1 MTFDRD
7 QHILTNMNTVDNL
20 LLEILNHPDSYAESK
35 ISKRDFN
42 TLQSLASSVSRSMF
56 ITENQGNLLIK
67 LLKENYK
74 KLDIFT
80 EKINLALSAPVW
92 SNSFRHIEQIRK
104 LTIEM
109 DSEAEPYIF
118 IEYTFN
124 ANIRKALN
132 AIGKLA
138 EGLVANTN
146 GKNYQAELTEKNIVL
161 IVEALAP
168 YNFDLDEKIRNFYE
182 IIKSWNK
189 SEFENQ
195 FLISNIDHKN
205 FQKAITADLG
215 IETAIDQNIINDRSM
230 RYQYFSENPKNP
242 GENLTEYIANRSKSR
257 VWIDLAQHSLLD
269 IFNSLKDLKRL
280 PLLIVFE
287 SWNEEKS
294 LNHLKILDNS
304 LAESGLDTQ
313 VGIYFRLPNSDT
325 GKQFNQLIKDR
336 QYNHPLDLT
345 TQVAV
350 VQSGKIPKF
359 FLKNPWQPM
368 SVIALDTKMGLRHG
382 KTSVYSNCCDL
393 IIEWTEAPSILE
405 QRMIL

>member
-1 MTFDRD
+1 
-7 QHILTNMNTVDNL
+7 MNTVDNL
-20 LLEILNHPDSYAESK
+20 LLEILNHPDDYAKSK
-35 ISKRDFN
+35 ISKRDFS
-42 TLQSLASSVSRSMF
+42 TLQSLASSVSRPTF

-80 EKINLALSAPVW
+80 EKINLALTTPKW
-92 SNSFRHIEQIRK
+92 SNSFRHIQQIRK
-104 LTIEM
+104 IKLETN
-109 DSEAEPYIF
+109 SEAESYIF
-118 IEYTFN
+118 IEFTFN
-124 ANIRKALN
+124 ANIRKTLTSIA
-132 AIGKLA
+132 KVT
-138 EGLVANTN
+138 EGLIANLN
-146 GKNYQAELTEKNIVL
+146 GKNYQAELTEKNIVT

-168 YNFDLDEKIRNFYE
+168 YDFEIDEKIRNFYE
-182 IIKSWNK
+182 TIKSWNK
-189 SEFENQ
+189 TEFENQ

-205 FQKAITADLG
+205 FQKAITSDLG

-230 RYQYFSENPKNP
+230 RYQYFLENLKNP
-242 GENLTEYIANRSKSR
+242 GENLSEYIANRSKTR
-257 VWIDLAQHSLLD
+257 LWVDLTQHSLLD
-269 IFNSLKDLKRL
+269 IFSSLKDLKRL
-280 PLLIVFE
+280 PVLIVFE
-287 SWNEEKS
+287 NWNDEKS
-294 LNHLKILDNS
+294 LNHLKILDDS
-304 LAESGLDTQ
+304 LEKSGLDQQ
-313 VGIYFRLPNSDT
+313 VGIYFRLPSTDI

-336 QYNHPLDLT
+336 QYNHPLDLN

-405 QRMIL
+405 QRIVL

>member
-1 MTFDRD
+1 
-7 QHILTNMNTVDNL
+7 MNTVDNL

-294 LNHLKILDNS
+294 LNQLKILDNS

>member
-1 MTFDRD
+1 
-7 QHILTNMNTVDNL
+7 MNTVDNL
-20 LLEILNHPDSYAESK
+20 LLEILNYPDDYAKSK

-42 TLQSLASSVSRSMF
+42 TLHSLASSVSRPTF

-80 EKINLALSAPVW
+80 EKINLALTAPEW
-92 SNSFRHIEQIRK
+92 SNNFRHIEQIRK
-104 LTIEM
+104 IKIETNF
-109 DSEAEPYIF
+109 EAESYIF
-118 IEYTFN
+118 IEFTFN
-124 ANIRKALN
+124 ANIRKSLTSIA
-132 AIGKLA
+132 KVT
-138 EGLVANTN
+138 EGLIANIN
-146 GKNYQAELTEKNIVL
+146 GKNYQADLTEKNIVL

-168 YNFDLDEKIRNFYE
+168 YDFEIDEKIRNFYE

-189 SEFENQ
+189 TEFENQ

-215 IETAIDQNIINDRSM
+215 IETAIDQHIINDRSM
-230 RYQYFSENPKNP
+230 RYQYFSENLKNP

-257 VWIDLAQHSLLD
+257 LWVDLVQHSLLD

-280 PLLIVFE
+280 PVLIVFE
-287 SWNEEKS
+287 NWNEEKS
-294 LNHLKILDNS
+294 LNHLKILDSS
-304 LAESGLDTQ
+304 LAESGLDNQ
-313 VGIYFRLPNSDT
+313 VGIYFRLPSTDT

-359 FLKNPWQPM
+359 FLKNTWQPM

-405 QRMIL
+405 SRMVL